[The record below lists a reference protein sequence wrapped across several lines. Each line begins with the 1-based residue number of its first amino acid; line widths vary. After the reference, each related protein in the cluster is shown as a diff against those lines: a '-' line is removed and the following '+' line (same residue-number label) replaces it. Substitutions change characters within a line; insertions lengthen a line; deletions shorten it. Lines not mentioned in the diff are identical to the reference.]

1 MIAVALVVLGLVVL
15 YAISPGLA
23 AQNDVSQN
31 YYVSKQLIAILLG
44 VAAFG
49 AMAKIPISF
58 WKRAQQPL
66 IIAAVVSA
74 VAVRLFGQQVNG
86 AYRWIQVAGIS
97 FQAAELIKFAL
108 LIWLAGFFVMR
119 LREGTLDDWQK
130 TLKPLAIA
138 LAIIA
143 VVVGKIQSDFGSTA
157 VMTAMMVAI
166 AFVAGMPLRRVVM
179 IGGVIAIGVV
189 LLIAPSAYRRN
200 RVMTF
205 LHPESDC
212 QTSGYQVCQAL
223 ITVGSG
229 GLFGLG
235 VGNSVQ
241 AYGYLPEAAND
252 SIFAILAEKFGF
264 VGVSAVI
271 ILFAAFFR
279 RLFKIA
285 EQTADDYSRFLVV
298 GILAWLSTQV
308 LINVGAM
315 LGLLPLK
322 GITLPFIS
330 YGGTSILFVMGA
342 IGLVFQLSSY
352 TSYQAVGISSGR
364 EGGNYEGSSYRR
376 GERRPHHAATRRRP
390 QA

>member
-1 MIAVALVVLGLVVL
+1 LVG
-15 YAISPGLA
+15 
-23 AQNDVSQN
+23 
-31 YYVSKQLIAILLG
+31 
-44 VAAFG
+44 
-49 AMAKIPISF
+49 
-58 WKRAQQPL
+58 
-66 IIAAVVSA
+66 
-74 VAVRLFGQQVNG
+74 
-86 AYRWIQVAGIS
+86 WI
-97 FQAAELIKFAL
+97 
-108 LIWLAGFFVMR
+108 FVMR

-179 IGGVIAIGVV
+179 IGGFIDIGVV

-330 YGGTSILFVMGA
+330 YGGTSMLFVMGA

-364 EGGNYEGSSYRR
+364 EGGDYEGSSYRR